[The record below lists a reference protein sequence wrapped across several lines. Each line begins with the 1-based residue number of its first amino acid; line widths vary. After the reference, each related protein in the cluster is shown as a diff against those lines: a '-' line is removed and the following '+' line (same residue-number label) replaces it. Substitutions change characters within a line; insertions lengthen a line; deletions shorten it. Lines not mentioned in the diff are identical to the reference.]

1 MIKNWKRKKG
11 WIEFGEWERTLI
23 TLDRLVLE
31 GGEED
36 KGRLEEEEPRLVST
50 MVDWEV
56 LLGWVGIRRDWWER
70 EKETQRSYV
79 MFILLWWL
87 GKVENDWVHVN

>member
-1 MIKNWKRKKG
+1 LN
-11 WIEFGEWERTLI
+11 IESERERNL

-50 MVDWEV
+50 MID
-56 LLGWVGIRRDWWER
+56 
-70 EKETQRSYV
+70 
-79 MFILLWWL
+79 
-87 GKVENDWVHVN
+87 